1 MSSTAANSKL
11 PLDQDI
17 KPAWIMSFGVAIL
30 MGVMSL
36 SGLFISN
43 SIYKTELIFQSF
55 FTNDVINLILGLP
68 ILLGSMWLTSRGKMV
83 GLLFWPGA
91 LLFVIYN
98 YIAYVFGRPFD
109 LITFV
114 YLALIL
120 ISAYIIYDL
129 IRKVDSNSVKQQL
142 AGAVGEKLA
151 GWFLLIFGILF
162 ILRAVNIFVSARLN
176 QVVLPPTEIG
186 VSIADIVISILWI
199 IGGILLLR
207 TKPLG
212 YTTGLGLLFASTML
226 FVGLIILLIIQPVLT
241 AAPFIPI
248 DFIVVTVM
256 GIILSIPFIIFLRGT
271 IKTSR
276 I

>member
-1 MSSTAANSKL
+1 
-11 PLDQDI
+11 
-17 KPAWIMSFGVAIL
+17 
-30 MGVMSL
+30 MGVL
-36 SGLFISN
+36 SAAGLAFPERVYPSN
-43 SIYKTELIFQSF
+43 HLVQTFL
-55 FTNDVINLILGLP
+55 TNDIINLIIGIP
-68 ILLGSMWLTSRGKMV
+68 ILVGSIWFTGREKLA
-83 GLLFWPGA
+83 GLLLWPGA
-91 LLFVIYN
+91 LLYVIYN

-109 LITFV
+109 LFTFV

-142 AGAVGEKLA
+142 AGAVGEKIA

-162 ILRAVNIFVSARLN
+162 ILRAVNIFVSASLN

-199 IGGILLLR
+199 IGGIFLLR

-212 YTTGLGLLFASTML
+212 YTAGLGLLFAASML
-226 FVGLIILLIIQPVLT
+226 FVGLIIFLIIQPVLT

-256 GIILSIPFIIFLRGT
+256 GIILSIPFVIFLRGT
-271 IKTSR
+271 IKTNR